1 MYNPL
6 YSLLTPLYS
15 VRLPLYSVLRS
26 ILAVQLSLYSIYQ
39 ILHIQVPQ
47 HQRYSGS
54 LVVAILWLVCTSCSL
69 TVDIAILTLKPL
81 TDHVT
86 NRNSGLWG
94 PRSQISCEHV
104 LWSSLDDQIYWF
116 CEYHVA
122 RAPNITLNEQNRR
135 APSSKLFASSNKM
148 FAPNPLLNW
157 PQIMWQLTT
166 EKAPS
171 MGNQPPNIK
180 KAAPLKLI

>member
-1 MYNPL
+1 M
-6 YSLLTPLYS
+6 
-15 VRLPLYSVLRS
+15 RLPLYSVLRS

-39 ILHIQVPQ
+39 ILHIQVSQ
-47 HQRYSGS
+47 HQRYSG
-54 LVVAILWLVCTSCSL
+54 LVSSRHFVIGLYVMFA
-69 TVDIAILTLKPL
+69 DRRFAILTLKPL

-86 NRNSGLWG
+86 NQNSGLWG

-104 LWSSLDDQIYWF
+104 LWSNLDDQIYWL

-122 RAPNITLNEQNRR
+122 KGPNITPNERNRR
-135 APSSKLFASSNKM
+135 APSSKLFAPSNEM
-148 FAPNPLLNW
+148 FAPNQWLNW

-166 EKAPS
+166 EKTPS